1 MVLDALVVN
10 VTLELEARRIQ
21 LPKQFSDRLT
31 WLAGLDATPAWLWT
45 ISPGGYRLLSDEQAE
60 ATPNLELLRSIFLGE
75 ELPPSSEP
83 TAAKKP
89 EDAAIVAMLYRVEL
103 RSSKSYWRL
112 TLPTALNEFI
122 PPECNGEK
130 FSISLSLEG
139 YLEIWYTD
147 ILRKALFAKQNLSS

>member
-1 MVLDALVVN
+1 MILDALIVN
-10 VTLELEARRIQ
+10 VTLDLSGRRIQ

-31 WLAGLDATPAWLWT
+31 WLRGSDAISAWLWI

-60 ATPNLELLRSIFLGE
+60 ADPNLELLRSLFLGE
-75 ELPPSSEP
+75 ELMPSSEP

-89 EDAAIVAMLYRVEL
+89 EDAAVVAMLYRVEL
-103 RSSKSYWRL
+103 KSSKSYWRL

-122 PPECNGEK
+122 PQDCDGKK

-147 ILRKALFAKQNLSS
+147 ILRKALFAKQNLRS